1 MRRGE
6 GRGDGCGGEGRY
18 LCIFVFLHFCIFVFV
33 CIFVLSCVKVRAG
46 AWVDSVRLHRGGK
59 WGAVRGGTGGAVTTL
74 LLQPG
79 DTVVAVDGRTDG
91 RLVTQ
96 LQFTTKA
103 GETLGPVGAG
113 AGQVSE

>member
-1 MRRGE
+1 MTGVE
-6 GRGDGCGGEGRY
+6 GRAG
-18 LCIFVFLHFCIFVFV
+18 IFVFSYFCIFVFF
-33 CIFVLSCVKVRAG
+33 CIFALSCVEVRAG

-74 LLQPG
+74 LLKPG